1 MILKNQLHE
10 NFARLMAEGLTP
22 TDAYRRL
29 KPSSRHPS
37 VLGSRLWN
45 RQEIRIRIAEI
56 AEKATNEQNLPIMK
70 KLELLEGQIRGEI
83 PTKVIDRGN
92 GQVEEIFDSL
102 GAISL
107 HTRICGDAV
116 TQKPES
122 PVLKLQFNIL
132 GRNEPLTPEMQEEYE
147 KMQMHRF
154 DN

>member
-1 MILKNQLHE
+1 MNNPLPNPLHE
-10 NFARLMAEGLTP
+10 SFARAIAEGLSL

-29 KPSSRHPS
+29 KPTAKNPTT
-37 VLGSRLWN
+37 LGSRLWN
-45 RQEIRIRIAEI
+45 RMEIRIRIAEI
-56 AEKATNEQNLPIMK
+56 AEEVTHEQNLPIK
-70 KLELLEGQIRGEI
+70 RKLELLESQIRGEI

-122 PVLKLQFNIL
+122 PVLKLQFKIL
-132 GRNEPLTPEMQEEYE
+132 GRNEPLTPEMEEDL
-147 KMQMHRF
+147 KILQI
-154 DN
+154 